1 MLEIQNLKIVLQ
13 NQQNNFLVNDISFT
27 LQKGQTFALV
37 GESGCGKSVTANSIL
52 QLLPNN
58 IKVIGGKI
66 LLDKQNILDFDANQL
81 QKIRSKKIAM
91 IFQEP
96 ATSLNPIMTIGE
108 QLSEVIKTHLPIKNS
123 NEIRQKCINL
133 LSQVKI
139 PDPQQRIKNYPFELS
154 GGMKQR
160 IMIAMALA
168 AEPDWLIADEPTT
181 ALDVTV
187 QMQILDLL
195 QDLQQQR
202 QMGILLITHDLGVVA
217 KMAHQVGV
225 MYAGELVEIAE
236 KSAFFAQQ
244 FHPYSRALLAA
255 LPSENLQNADNK
267 ILYSI
272 KGRVPKINEM
282 PNGCRFS
289 SRCELAEAICY
300 EKSPKWQSNGKSEF
314 RCFFHEK
321 SINFFENL
329 VENFQK
335 RQNSNNSNNSNKNT
349 ILQVKNLSVHFPLY
363 KPFLGIFKKS
373 DGFIYA
379 ANEINF
385 ELQKA
390 QTLALVGESGCGKT
404 TVGKAILQL
413 LDSANT
419 KISGEVFFDDNSKKL
434 NRQKIQMIF
443 QDPFA
448 SLNPKLSIG
457 EILNEGVFSLL
468 GKKLNK
474 QQLSELL
481 QKVGLPGDAYQK
493 YPHEFSGGQRQRI
506 AIARALAVHP
516 QIIIC
521 DEPTSA
527 LDVSVQAQILNL
539 LSELQRTLQISY
551 IFITHNFAV
560 VNHIADKIAVMYLG
574 KIVEI
579 GDKAAI
585 LNSPK
590 HPYTKILLAS
600 IPKIYSESSQK
611 LELSGEIPSP
621 KNPPKGCPFHTRCPQ
636 VIDICKKEF
645 PPAKIF
651 SNKNSCKNSSEN
663 NSENSQIVFCYAV

>member
-1 MLEIQNLKIVLQ
+1 MLEIQNLKIVLNLNNNLQ
-13 NQQNNFLVNDISFT
+13 NQQNSQNNVLVNNISFS

-37 GESGCGKSVTANSIL
+37 GESGCGKSLTANSIL

-66 LLDKQNILDFDANQL
+66 LLDKQNILDFDAVQL

-96 ATSLNPIMTIGE
+96 ATSLNPIMTVGE
-108 QLSEVIKTHLPIKNS
+108 QLSEVIKTHLPINND

-195 QDLQQQR
+195 QDLQKQR

-236 KSAFFAQQ
+236 KRAFFEKQ
-244 FHPYSRALLAA
+244 FHPYSRALLAS
-255 LPSENLQNADNK
+255 LPNENLNNENNK
-267 ILYSI
+267 NILYSI
-272 KGRVPKINEM
+272 KGQVPKINEM
-282 PNGCRFS
+282 PVGCRFS
-289 SRCELAEAICY
+289 SRCDLAENICY
-300 EKSPKWQSNGKSEF
+300 EKSPQWQKINAESEF

-321 SINFFENL
+321 SINFFEKNNENL
-329 VENFQK
+329 VEK
-335 RQNSNNSNNSNKNT
+335 RQDYNENT

-363 KPFLGIFKKS
+363 KQFLGIFKKA

-379 ANEINF
+379 ANDINF

-390 QTLALVGESGCGKT
+390 KTLALVGESGCGKT

-419 KISGEVFFDDNSKKL
+419 KISGEVFFAENSKKL

-468 GKKLNK
+468 GKKLDN
-474 QQLSELL
+474 QQLAELL
-481 QKVGLPGDAYQK
+481 QKVGLSGDAYQK

-506 AIARALAVHP
+506 AIARALAVNP
-516 QIIIC
+516 EIIIC

-539 LSELQRTLQISY
+539 LSELQQTLQISY

-579 GDKAAI
+579 GDKAEI

-600 IPKIYSESSQK
+600 IPKIYGEPNEK
-611 LELSGEIPSP
+611 ITLSGEIPSP

-636 VIDICKKEF
+636 VRDICKTEF

-651 SNKNSCKNSSEN
+651 SN
-663 NSENSQIVFCYAV
+663 QIVFCYEI